1 MSVILYFLFQP
12 SRMTKRRELNKKAI
26 KRHPRQKTPP
36 PLRYN
41 LEEDTASDD
50 YEQYGENYFPTF

>member
-1 MSVILYFLFQP
+1 MSIILYFLFQP
-12 SRMTKRRELNKKAI
+12 SRKTKRRELNKQAI

-36 PLRYN
+36 PPRYN

-50 YEQYGENYFPTF
+50 YEEYGENYFPTL